1 MRVEEAYGSWSRSR
15 LTREGTGRLLDVSE
29 RTCLRYV
36 DRYDDF
42 GLDGLTAKRLEQAS
56 HRRAPVDEVMTLN
69 ARS

>member
-1 MRVEEAYGSWSRSR
+1 M
-15 LTREGTGRLLDVSE
+15 SE